1 MNSFSFNRCGKMLRW
16 LVSVNRIS
24 LLGLIA
30 GFTFFIFLLQ
40 MATFIFGSF
49 EQVVPFIQRSAD
61 FGSFFIPFSLLIIAS
76 NAFTN
81 FTSIGTKQQ
90 RGTFLSIPASNLEKY
105 LALIVYMVVA
115 CGLCAIVGYIL
126 GDCLRMASLW
136 IWAMAS
142 NDPSFIA
149 CEVANFNGVDQTY
162 YLWSSTVPSLFSK
175 MTPHLM
181 TMWTSVIYWNWY
193 EWASF
198 MIAVIW
204 AVWTHSL
211 FMLAG
216 TLLRKY
222 AFIVSG
228 ALWMT
233 IMILFMWTMGH
244 FNLTVFQ
251 TVWDGDKY
259 VGNAVGVMA
268 YVLMVAL
275 PLFTIFNYWA
285 SFHIFKGFQLIT
297 NKWTNYDILK
307 R

>member
-1 MNSFSFNRCGKMLRW
+1 MNSFSFNRCGKVLRW
-16 LVSVNRIS
+16 LVSVNRVN

-40 MATFIFGSF
+40 IATFIFGSF

-61 FGSFFIPFSLLIIAS
+61 FGSFFIPFSILIIAS

-90 RGTFLSIPASNLEKY
+90 RGTFLTIPASNLEKY
-105 LALIVYMVVA
+105 LALIVYMIVA

-126 GDCLRMASLW
+126 GDCLRMACLW

-142 NDPSFIA
+142 NDPSFTA
-149 CEVANFNGVDQTY
+149 CEVFNFNGVDQTY
-162 YLWSSTVPSLFSK
+162 YLWTSTVPSLFSK

-181 TMWTSVIYWNWY
+181 TVWSSGIYWDWY
-193 EWASF
+193 IWASF
-198 MIAVIW
+198 IIAVIL

-222 AFIVSG
+222 AFIISG

-233 IMILFMWTMGH
+233 IMSLYMWTLSH
-244 FNLTVFQ
+244 LDLTVFQ
-251 TVWDGDKY
+251 TVWDGEKY
-259 VGNAVGVMA
+259 VGNAVGGMA
-268 YVLMVAL
+268 YVLMVVL

-297 NKWTNYDILK
+297 NKWFNYDILK

>member
-1 MNSFSFNRCGKMLRW
+1 MNSFSFNRCGKVLRW
-16 LVSVNRIS
+16 LVSVNRIN

-61 FGSFFIPFSLLIIAS
+61 FGSFFIPFSILIIAS

-81 FTSIGTKQQ
+81 FTSIGSKQQ
-90 RGTFLSIPASNLEKY
+90 RGTFLTIPASNLEKY

-126 GDCLRMASLW
+126 GDCLRMACLW

-142 NDPSFIA
+142 NDPSFTA
-149 CEVANFNGVDQTY
+149 CEVFNFNGVDQTY
-162 YLWSSTVPSLFSK
+162 YLWTSTVPSLFSK

-181 TMWTSVIYWNWY
+181 TVWSSGIYWDWY
-193 EWASF
+193 VWATF
-198 MIAVIW
+198 IIAVIL

-222 AFIVSG
+222 AFIISG

-233 IMILFMWTMGH
+233 IMSLYMWTLSH
-244 FNLTVFQ
+244 LDLTVFQ
-251 TVWDGDKY
+251 TVWDGEKY
-259 VGNAVGVMA
+259 VGNAVGGMA
-268 YVLMVAL
+268 YVLMVVL

-297 NKWTNYDILK
+297 NKWFNYDILK

>member
-1 MNSFSFNRCGKMLRW
+1 MSSFSFNRCGKVLRW
-16 LVSVNRIS
+16 LVSVNRIK
-24 LLGLIA
+24 LLGFIA
-30 GFTFFIFLLQ
+30 GITFSIFLIQ

-49 EQVVPFIQRSAD
+49 EQIVPFIQRCAD
-61 FGSFFIPFSLLIIAS
+61 FGAFLIPFALLVIAS
-76 NAFTN
+76 SAFTN
-81 FTSIGTKQQ
+81 FTGIGTKQQ
-90 RGTFLSIPASNLEKY
+90 RGTFLSIPATNLEKY
-105 LALIVYMVVA
+105 LALMVYIVVV

-149 CEVANFNGVDQTY
+149 CEVFNFNGVDQTY
-162 YLWSSTVPSLFSK
+162 YLWTSTVPSLFSQ
-175 MTPHLM
+175 MIPRLITV
-181 TMWTSVIYWNWY
+181 WSSGIYWDWY
-193 EWASF
+193 QWASF
-198 MIAVIW
+198 IIAVIM

-211 FMLAG
+211 FMLGG

-222 AFIVSG
+222 AFVISG
-228 ALWMT
+228 ALWMS
-233 IMILFMWTMGH
+233 IMILFMWTLGH

-275 PLFTIFNYWA
+275 PLFSIFNYWA

>member
-1 MNSFSFNRCGKMLRW
+1 MNSFSFKRCGKMLRW
-16 LVSVNRIS
+16 LICVNRVS
-24 LLGLIA
+24 LLG
-30 GFTFFIFLLQ
+30 FTVGVAFSIFLLQ
-40 MATFIFGSF
+40 LISFIFGSF
-49 EQVVPFIQRSAD
+49 QTIVPYIQRCAD
-61 FGSFFIPFSLLIIAS
+61 FGSFLIPFALLIIAS

-90 RGTFLSIPASNLEKY
+90 RGTFLMIPATNLEKY
-105 LALIVYMVVA
+105 LALMVYIVVV

-136 IWAMAS
+136 VWAMAS

-149 CEVANFNGVDQTY
+149 CEVFNFNGVDQIY

-175 MTPHLM
+175 MTPHLI
-181 TMWTSVIYWNWY
+181 TVWTNAINWDWY
-193 EWASF
+193 VWANLLVHV
-198 MIAVIW
+198 ML

-211 FMLAG
+211 FTLGG

-222 AFIVSG
+222 AFIISG
-228 ALWMT
+228 AIWMT
-233 IMILFMWTMGH
+233 FMIVFMWTLSH
-244 FNLTVFQ
+244 FNLTVTQ

-259 VGNAVGVMA
+259 VGNAIGVMA
-268 YVLMVAL
+268 YVLMVAF
-275 PLFTIFNYWA
+275 PLFSIFNYWA

-297 NKWTNYDILK
+297 NKWFNYDILK

>member
-1 MNSFSFNRCGKMLRW
+1 MNSFSFNRCGKVLRW
-16 LVSVNRIS
+16 LVSVNRVN

-40 MATFIFGSF
+40 IATFIFGSF

-61 FGSFFIPFSLLIIAS
+61 FGSFFIPFSILIIAS

-90 RGTFLSIPASNLEKY
+90 RGTFLTIPASNLEKY

-126 GDCLRMASLW
+126 GDCLRMACLW

-142 NDPSFIA
+142 NDPSFTA
-149 CEVANFNGVDQTY
+149 CEVFNFNGVDQTY
-162 YLWSSTVPSLFSK
+162 YLWTSTVPSLFSK

-181 TMWTSVIYWNWY
+181 TVWSSGIYWDWY
-193 EWASF
+193 VWANF
-198 MIAVIW
+198 IVAVIL

-222 AFIVSG
+222 AFIISG

-233 IMILFMWTMGH
+233 IMSLYMWTLSH
-244 FNLTVFQ
+244 LDLTVFQ
-251 TVWDGDKY
+251 TVWDGEKY
-259 VGNAVGVMA
+259 VGNAVGGMA
-268 YVLMVAL
+268 YVLMVVL

-297 NKWTNYDILK
+297 NKWFNYDILK

>member
-1 MNSFSFNRCGKMLRW
+1 MNSFSFNRCGKVLRW
-16 LVSVNRIS
+16 LISVNRIN

-90 RGTFLSIPASNLEKY
+90 RGTFLTIPASNLEKY

-126 GDCLRMASLW
+126 GDCLRMACLW

-142 NDPSFIA
+142 NDPSFTA
-149 CEVANFNGVDQTY
+149 CEVFNFNGVDQTY
-162 YLWSSTVPSLFSK
+162 YLWTSTVPSLFSK

-181 TMWTSVIYWNWY
+181 TVWSSGIYWDWY
-193 EWASF
+193 VWATF
-198 MIAVIW
+198 IIAVIL

-222 AFIVSG
+222 AFIISG

-233 IMILFMWTMGH
+233 IMSLYMWTLSH
-244 FNLTVFQ
+244 LDLTVFQ
-251 TVWDGDKY
+251 TVWDGEKY
-259 VGNAVGVMA
+259 VGNAVGGMA
-268 YVLMVAL
+268 YVLMVVL

-297 NKWTNYDILK
+297 NKWFNYDILK

>member
-1 MNSFSFNRCGKMLRW
+1 MNSFSFNRCGKVLRW
-16 LVSVNRIS
+16 LVSVNRAN

-105 LALIVYMVVA
+105 LTLMVYMVVA

-136 IWAMAS
+136 IWAHAS
-142 NDPSFIA
+142 NDPSFMA
-149 CEVANFNGVDQTY
+149 CEVFNFNGVDQTY
-162 YLWSSTVPSLFSK
+162 YVWTSTVPSLFSQ
-175 MTPHLM
+175 MIPLLITV
-181 TMWTSVIYWNWY
+181 WTNASNWDWFL
-193 EWASF
+193 WANLLVHV
-198 MIAVIW
+198 MM

-211 FMLAG
+211 FMLGG

-222 AFIVSG
+222 AFVISG

-233 IMILFMWTMGH
+233 LMMLFMWTQSH
-244 FNLTVFQ
+244 FNLTVFH

-259 VGNAVGVMA
+259 VGNAVGVMP

-275 PLFTIFNYWA
+275 PLLSIFNYWA

>member
-1 MNSFSFNRCGKMLRW
+1 MNSFSFNRCGKVLRW
-16 LVSVNRIS
+16 LVSVNRAN

-105 LALIVYMVVA
+105 LTLMVYMVVA

-136 IWAMAS
+136 IWAHAS
-142 NDPSFIA
+142 NDPSFMA
-149 CEVANFNGVDQTY
+149 CEVFNFNGVDQTY
-162 YLWSSTVPSLFSK
+162 YVWTSTVPSLFSQ
-175 MTPHLM
+175 MIPHLI
-181 TMWTSVIYWNWY
+181 TMWTSAIYWDWY
-193 EWASF
+193 VWASF
-198 MIAVIW
+198 LIAVIL

-211 FMLAG
+211 FMLFG

-222 AFIVSG
+222 ALIISS
-228 ALWMT
+228 ALWIT
-233 IMILFMWTMGH
+233 IMSLYMWTLSH

-297 NKWTNYDILK
+297 NKWFNYDILK

>member
-1 MNSFSFNRCGKMLRW
+1 MNSFSFNRCGKVLRW
-16 LVSVNRIS
+16 LVSVNRVN

-61 FGSFFIPFSLLIIAS
+61 FGSFFIPFSILIIAS

-90 RGTFLSIPASNLEKY
+90 RGTFLTIPASNLEKY

-126 GDCLRMASLW
+126 GDCLRMACLW
-136 IWAMAS
+136 IWAHAS
-142 NDPSFIA
+142 NDPSFTA
-149 CEVANFNGVDQTY
+149 CEVFNFNGVDQTY
-162 YLWSSTVPSLFSK
+162 YLWTSTVPSLFSK
-175 MTPHLM
+175 MAPHLM
-181 TMWTSVIYWNWY
+181 TVWSSGIYWDWY
-193 EWASF
+193 VWATF
-198 MIAVIW
+198 IIAVIL

-222 AFIVSG
+222 AFIISG

-233 IMILFMWTMGH
+233 IMSLYMWTLSH
-244 FNLTVFQ
+244 LDLTVFQ
-251 TVWDGDKY
+251 TVWDGEKY
-259 VGNAVGVMA
+259 VGNAVGGMA
-268 YVLMVAL
+268 YVLMVVL

-297 NKWTNYDILK
+297 NKWFNYDILK

>member
-1 MNSFSFNRCGKMLRW
+1 MNSFSFNRCGKVLRW
-16 LVSVNRIS
+16 LVSVNRVN

-61 FGSFFIPFSLLIIAS
+61 FGSFFIPFSILIIAS

-81 FTSIGTKQQ
+81 FTSIGSKQQ
-90 RGTFLSIPASNLEKY
+90 RGTFLTIPASNLEKY

-126 GDCLRMASLW
+126 GDCLRMACLW
-136 IWAMAS
+136 IWAHAS
-142 NDPSFIA
+142 NDPSFTA
-149 CEVANFNGVDQTY
+149 CEVFNFNGVDQTY
-162 YLWSSTVPSLFSK
+162 YLWTSTVPSLFSK

-181 TMWTSVIYWNWY
+181 TVWSSGIYWDWY
-193 EWASF
+193 VWATF
-198 MIAVIW
+198 IIAVIL

-222 AFIVSG
+222 AFIISG

-233 IMILFMWTMGH
+233 IMSLYMWTLSH
-244 FNLTVFQ
+244 LDLTVFQ
-251 TVWDGDKY
+251 TVWDGEKY
-259 VGNAVGVMA
+259 VGNAVGGMA
-268 YVLMVAL
+268 YVLMVVL

-297 NKWTNYDILK
+297 NKWFNYDILK

>member
-1 MNSFSFNRCGKMLRW
+1 MNSFSFNRCGKVLRW
-16 LVSVNRIS
+16 LVSVNRVS
-24 LLGLIA
+24 LM
-30 GFTFFIFLLQ
+30 GFTVGVAFSIFLLQ
-40 MATFIFGSF
+40 MVSFIFGSF
-49 EQVVPFIQRSAD
+49 DQVVPFIRRCAD
-61 FGSFFIPFSLLIIAS
+61 FGSFLIPFSLLIIAS

-90 RGTFLSIPASNLEKY
+90 RGTFLSIPASNLEKD
-105 LALIVYMVVA
+105 LALIVYMAVA
-115 CGLCAIVGYIL
+115 CGLCSLVGYIL

-162 YLWSSTVPSLFSK
+162 YLWSSTVPSLFLK
-175 MTPHLM
+175 MTPHLF
-181 TMWTSVIYWNWY
+181 TLWTYWNWY

-198 MIAVIW
+198 MIAVFW

-268 YVLMVAL
+268 YVLMVVL

-307 R
+307 